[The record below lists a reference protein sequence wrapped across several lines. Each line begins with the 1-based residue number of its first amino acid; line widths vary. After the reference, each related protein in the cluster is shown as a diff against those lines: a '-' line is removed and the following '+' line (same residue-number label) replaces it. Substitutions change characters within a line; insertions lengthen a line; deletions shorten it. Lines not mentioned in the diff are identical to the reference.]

1 MTRLLALEEVDAKLR
16 AAITNTL
23 RVSDEATALPAATRS
38 VESGA
43 FKNIVMR
50 ISGTEPDL
58 SPELFSS
65 NWWGGVSAVQ
75 VPEEVA
81 EPLMRDRHRRARVLR
96 DLRDKIAS
104 EMADTDLTVGPELE
118 ADGTDVDKKQWI
130 CGFDGPACSVG
141 LYSALQSAPP
151 EAGLTGMNRSRKTYY
166 LVCKAG
172 GGLAAQTFHARL
184 TAALKKGK
192 SLDEALES
200 GSEPGPQALRRV
212 AAAGTRNR
220 KRILVQA
227 AELLGFHTIDTLGDQ
242 ASPTSERGAI
252 TCIDVNFNT
261 LRKIPGG
268 RSVWLY
274 NAGCVDASMSTG
286 LILPSNAA
294 EGWVA
299 FTTPGGE
306 FKVSVR
312 NEAAN
317 TIPFATPRL
326 AETREIATR
335 AAEAHRRGAGH
346 PDEEFVREHFSWKS
360 KHFGQTV
367 DVEPECLWGSHASES
382 FLAAW
387 GRELGV
393 ASLKTVRLQPEA
405 VCVSALEPAKL
416 RAAARSLK

>member
-96 DLRDKIAS
+96 DLRDTIAS

-172 GGLAAQTFHARL
+172 GAWRRGFHARL

-200 GSEPGPQALRRV
+200 GSEPGPWRCAAWPRPGRATASASLSKRPSLAFTPLHARRPGQSDL
-212 AAAGTRNR
+212 GTRR
-220 KRILVQA
+220 HHV
-227 AELLGFHTIDTLGDQ
+227 
-242 ASPTSERGAI
+242 
-252 TCIDVNFNT
+252 
-261 LRKIPGG
+261 
-268 RSVWLY
+268 
-274 NAGCVDASMSTG
+274 
-286 LILPSNAA
+286 
-294 EGWVA
+294 
-299 FTTPGGE
+299 
-306 FKVSVR
+306 
-312 NEAAN
+312 
-317 TIPFATPRL
+317 
-326 AETREIATR
+326 
-335 AAEAHRRGAGH
+335 HRRRISTPCARFRAGA
-346 PDEEFVREHFSWKS
+346 R
-360 KHFGQTV
+360 
-367 DVEPECLWGSHASES
+367 CGSTMPG
-382 FLAAW
+382 AW
-387 GRELGV
+387 TR
-393 ASLKTVRLQPEA
+393 R
-405 VCVSALEPAKL
+405 
-416 RAAARSLK
+416 